1 MDCAKLAANFE
12 ANIMKFSAVSAI
24 AVLAIFA
31 SASIVSAQT
40 ASPATTS
47 AKPAAAA
54 TVTAPKPAAAPIAAP
69 KPAAALLDINSASK
83 SELDALPGIGNAR
96 AEAIIKGRP
105 YKGKDELV
113 QKKLVP
119 ANVYAD
125 IKDQIIAKQK

>member
-1 MDCAKLAANFE
+1 
-12 ANIMKFSAVSAI
+12 MKFSAVSAI
-24 AVLAIFA
+24 AALAIFA

-54 TVTAPKPAAAPIAAP
+54 TTTTTATAPKPAAAPIAAT

-113 QKKLVP
+113 QKSIIP
-119 ANVYAD
+119 QSVYNGIQD
-125 IKDQIIAKQK
+125 KIIAKQKS

>member
-24 AVLAIFA
+24 AALAIFA

-54 TVTAPKPAAAPIAAP
+54 TAPKPAAAPIAAT

-113 QKKLVP
+113 QKSIIP
-119 ANVYAD
+119 QSVYNGIQD
-125 IKDQIIAKQK
+125 KIIAKQKS